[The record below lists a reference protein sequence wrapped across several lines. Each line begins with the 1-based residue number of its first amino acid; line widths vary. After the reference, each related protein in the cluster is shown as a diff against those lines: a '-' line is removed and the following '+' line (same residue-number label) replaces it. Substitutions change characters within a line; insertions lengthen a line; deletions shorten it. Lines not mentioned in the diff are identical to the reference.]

1 MGSPGAARQRLAP
14 RPHGS
19 GVLSCPFCGA
29 PETDRFDLEGH
40 RFLVF
45 RCMFSPEVEPS
56 LSDDEIADR
65 LRARFGTNGEPF
77 FRATCDRLH
86 VYVTKGEGAKVLT
99 GSTANPSPPRS

>member
-1 MGSPGAARQRLAP
+1 MLT
-14 RPHGS
+14 
-19 GVLSCPFCGA
+19 CPFCGA

-56 LSDDEIADR
+56 LTDGEIEER
-65 LRARFGTNGEPF
+65 LRASFGTKGDPY

-86 VYVTKGEGAKVLT
+86 VYVTKGEGARLL
-99 GSTANPSPPRS
+99 NPSGGTAGATPP